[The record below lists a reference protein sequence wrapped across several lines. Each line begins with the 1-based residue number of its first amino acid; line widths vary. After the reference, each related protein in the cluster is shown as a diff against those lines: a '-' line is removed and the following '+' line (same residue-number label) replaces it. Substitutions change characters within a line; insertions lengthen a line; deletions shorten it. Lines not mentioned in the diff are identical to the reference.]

1 MFPRL
6 AVLALLAALPSTV
19 QPSAA
24 LAAERPPLIVAVSID
39 QLSSNLFNQYRSQ
52 VSGGFK
58 ALIDQGRLYANGY
71 QTHGVTVTCAGH
83 ATLLTGRH
91 PANNGI
97 PANDWIDTRTGETTY
112 CLAAPDNHLA
122 HGDDTSDNGPVG
134 PQRMTATTL
143 GDWIKAGDPA
153 ARVFAVSGKD
163 RGAIAMAGQR
173 PDGAFWFTGA
183 FGLTTYVA
191 PGQTAEARLAA
202 VTDYNRA
209 FQAAAARF
217 GQDAAEQGE
226 GDVTSDEVSPFWSGA
241 YPQCQALARAWPMG
255 DFSFA
260 SQVPP
265 ATPVFDTSPLL
276 DEATLDAGL
285 YLIESQQLGARG
297 HTDVLSVSLSGT
309 DRIGHSFGTQG
320 PEMCEQM
327 HRLDAALGRFMQAL
341 PPGTVLVLT
350 ADHGGSDFPERMA
363 EQGSVDSRR
372 LDPAM
377 TRRINDTLRQRFG
390 LDANPLVSGGGGFVI
405 VDGQRRAL
413 AEPMRS
419 QVLAAAVELLNAED
433 NVHLAVARDELLAEP
448 LPTEVNPET
457 LTVRERLRLSAVAE
471 RSPDILRAW
480 KWGVNSAVRQGG
492 AVASHG
498 SPWDYDRRVPIVF
511 WKAGEPLPAQE
522 RFWPIRTVDIAPTL
536 AAVAGVTPAETIDG
550 RCVELGF
557 GSDPACPAR

>member
-1 MFPRL
+1 MFSRL
-6 AVLALLAALPSTV
+6 AVLALLAALPSAV
-19 QPSAA
+19 Q
-24 LAAERPPLIVAVSID
+24 AAERPPLIVAVSID

-58 ALIDQGRLYANGY
+58 TLIDQGRLYANGY

-91 PANNGI
+91 PATNGI
-97 PANDWIDTRTGETTY
+97 PANDWIDTTTGETTY

-173 PDGAFWFTGA
+173 PDGAYWFTGA
-183 FGLTTYVA
+183 FGLTTYVEL
-191 PGQTAEARLAA
+191 GQTAEARLAPVA
-202 VTDYNRA
+202 EFNQA
-209 FQAAAARF
+209 FQAAAAQIEQ
-217 GQDAAEQGE
+217 GGAEQGE
-226 GDVTSDEVSPFWSGA
+226 GDATSDDIPPFWSGA
-241 YPQCQALARAWPMG
+241 YPQCQALARGWTVG
-255 DFSFA
+255 DFTFA

-265 ATPVFDTSPLL
+265 ASQQFDTSPLL
-276 DEATLDAGL
+276 DEATLDAGR

-297 HTDVLSVSLSGT
+297 PTDVLSVSLSGT

-327 HRLDAALGRFMQAL
+327 HRLDAALGRFMHAL

-377 TRRINDTLRQRFG
+377 TRRINDALRQRFG

-419 QVLAAAVELLNAED
+419 QVLAAAVEQLNAESD
-433 NVHLAVARDELLAEP
+433 VELAVARDDLLAEA
-448 LPTEVNPET
+448 LPTEVNPEN

-536 AAVAGVTPAETIDG
+536 AAVAGVTPAEAIDG

-557 GSDPACPAR
+557 GEAAVCPAP

>member
-1 MFPRL
+1 MFSRL

-19 QPSAA
+19 Q
-24 LAAERPPLIVAVSID
+24 AAERPPLIVAVSID

-58 ALIDQGRLYANGY
+58 TLIDQGRLYANGY

-91 PANNGI
+91 PATNGI
-97 PANDWIDTRTGETTY
+97 PANDWIDTTTGETTY

-183 FGLTTYVA
+183 FGLTTYVE
-191 PGQTAEARLAA
+191 PGQTAEARLAPVA
-202 VTDYNRA
+202 EFNQA
-209 FQAAAARF
+209 FQAAAAQIEQ
-217 GQDAAEQGE
+217 GGAEQGE
-226 GDVTSDEVSPFWSGA
+226 GDATSDDIPPFWSGA
-241 YPQCQALARAWPMG
+241 YPQCQALARGWTVG
-255 DFSFA
+255 DFTFA

-265 ATPVFDTSPLL
+265 ASQQFDTSPLL
-276 DEATLDAGL
+276 DEATLDAGR

-309 DRIGHSFGTQG
+309 DRIGHSYGTQG

-341 PPGTVLVLT
+341 PAGTVLVLT
-350 ADHGGSDFPERMA
+350 SDHGGSDFPERMA

-405 VDGQRRAL
+405 VDGERRAL

-419 QVLAAAVELLNAED
+419 QVLAAAVELLNAESD
-433 NVHLAVARDELLAEP
+433 VELAVARDELLAEP
-448 LPTEVNPET
+448 LPTEVNPEN

-536 AAVAGVTPAETIDG
+536 AAIVGVTPAETIDG
-550 RCVELGF
+550 RCVELSF
-557 GSDPACPAR
+557 GDAPVCPAP